1 MPSIPDTD
9 LTRASGPEVL
19 SAPGGFF
26 DGMQIKFL
34 KLVERINRSQ
44 YRNDRTVILESGGP
58 LVRWSPRDQSYLPE
72 RSNATARMIARRTL
86 TIIVNK
92 QLRPPL
98 PTANLATAPGCQW
111 PVESD

>member
-58 LVRWSPRDQSYLPE
+58 VVHWSPRDQ
-72 RSNATARMIARRTL
+72 IALLKWCFRRFSEKVTCL
-86 TIIVNK
+86 NVPML
-92 QLRPPL
+92 LR
-98 PTANLATAPGCQW
+98 A
-111 PVESD
+111 